1 MTVSTEPANAAAH
14 APPEGGA
21 VTVQALPPPSAIPAP
36 ASVMA
41 IPALAPAVS
50 ATEEVNDTVAL
61 VDVAA
66 TLDARATE
74 RSFIH
79 EIPGNVPD
87 VVESVMA
94 GAVADRSLEVPAAT
108 LLKPACAFDGVV
120 NDVTTTATSA
130 DGL

>member
-1 MTVSTEPANAAAH
+1 
-14 APPEGGA
+14 
-21 VTVQALPPPSAIPAP
+21 
-36 ASVMA
+36 MA
-41 IPALAPAVS
+41 IPASAPAVS
-50 ATEEVNDTVAL
+50 ATEEVNDTVPL

-66 TLDARATE
+66 PLDARATE
-74 RSFIH
+74 RSFIQD
-79 EIPGNVPD
+79 IAGNVPD

-94 GAVADRSLEVPAAT
+94 GAVADKSFEVPAAT

>member
-1 MTVSTEPANAAAH
+1 MTVSTEPANEAAH
-14 APPEGGA
+14 APPEEGA
-21 VTVQALPPPSAIPAP
+21 VTVQALPPPSAMPAP
-36 ASVMA
+36 ASVIA
-41 IPALAPAVS
+41 IPALAPAVR
-50 ATEEVNDTVAL
+50 AVEAVKETVAV

-79 EIPGNVPD
+79 EIAGNLPD
-87 VVESVMA
+87 VVESMMA
-94 GAVADRSLEVPAAT
+94 GAVTDKSFEVPAAT
-108 LLKPACAFDGVV
+108 LLKAACAFDGVV